1 MLSLSQTGIYYDV
14 YARKPFLRLKA
25 KPKQRDNDNYYKN
38 LPEQCQEFFNVQTR
52 YFFSLF
58 GGRFG
63 LAQTAA
69 FSILNFYICFYKEI
83 CVYVHI
89 CV

>member
-52 YFFSLF
+52 YFLVFSAAALVLRKQRLF
-58 GGRFG
+58 YLERLYMF
-63 LAQTAA
+63 
-69 FSILNFYICFYKEI
+69 F
-83 CVYVHI
+83 
-89 CV
+89 